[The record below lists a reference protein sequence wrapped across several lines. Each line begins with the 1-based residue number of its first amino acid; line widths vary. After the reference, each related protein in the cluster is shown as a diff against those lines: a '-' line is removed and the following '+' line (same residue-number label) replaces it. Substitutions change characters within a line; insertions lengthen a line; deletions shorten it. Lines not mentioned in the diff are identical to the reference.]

1 MFANDESLSSAL
13 LLGTRGCLTFIM
25 LFLKNPSVVTLP
37 ERVMLQSFAGLDW
50 LHLHMCTV
58 LICKSKVV
66 LHLSKLQYIL

>member
-1 MFANDESLSSAL
+1 
-13 LLGTRGCLTFIM
+13 
-25 LFLKNPSVVTLP
+25 LKNTSVVTLP